1 MMALALAALYALGA
15 VLMRRQFR
23 MLTTL
28 ELSDQPAA
36 TPTRLRVP
44 MAALVFWPVAVAVL
58 VGADLWVAVARY
70 RARPRSLQWRS

>member
-1 MMALALAALYALGA
+1 MWARARAAQEPLGA

-23 MLTTL
+23 MLPAL

-36 TPTRLRVP
+36 TPQRRRVP
-44 MAALVFWPVAVAVL
+44 RAALVFWPVTVAVL